1 MSFKNLERK
10 CKHRNSLTLSLLLTF
25 WEIKLTACSLLKQN
39 HKLINGLSFNT
50 QATFTVLWHH
60 KALLVLIFVPLP
72 WFVSPPPPF
81 SSIFIFLSDPRKE
94 FASTHLQH
102 SLWFLEIFVS
112 LCDRRKRYFFY
123 LFWWLISLY
132 SRRCHHMVNDTH
144 SKVFCNCQML

>member
-1 MSFKNLERK
+1 MNSFWDTCKKRINKYSGIMSFKNLERK

-72 WFVSPPPPF
+72 WFVSPPPPSLPSLSF
-81 SSIFIFLSDPRKE
+81 FLIREKNLLLHIFNIVCGFWRFLFHFVTEESVIFFICFDG
-94 FASTHLQH
+94 
-102 SLWFLEIFVS
+102 
-112 LCDRRKRYFFY
+112 
-123 LFWWLISLY
+123 
-132 SRRCHHMVNDTH
+132 
-144 SKVFCNCQML
+144 